1 MNKKLLY
8 LIFSIFALLT
18 VYEIINTYGLLETKN
33 KMSVNPSIAK
43 WNVLINGT
51 DIKTGENFSV
61 NSVNL
66 SDSVNV
72 LNGKIAPGAFGYFD
86 IEIDPTNTDTSIIYS
101 ITFDF
106 SLLSNSFIIDKIEE
120 TTSGNLIRTGSSTYS
135 KVITLDEIKENA
147 KNNVRV
153 YIKWENNE
161 ENNEIDSQIGLT
173 KDNYINIPVSISAM
187 QYLGEPVDEYIEN
200 GE

>member
-18 VYEIINTYGLLETKN
+18 VYEITNTYGLLETKN

>member
-8 LIFSIFALLT
+8 LIFSIFVLLT
-18 VYEIINTYGLLETKN
+18 VYEITNTYGLLETKN

-51 DIKTGENFSV
+51 DIKTGENFTV

>member
-51 DIKTGENFSV
+51 DIKTGENFTI

>member
-8 LIFSIFALLT
+8 LIFSIFVLLT

-51 DIKTGENFSV
+51 DIKTGENFTI

>member
-8 LIFSIFALLT
+8 LIFSIFVLLT
-18 VYEIINTYGLLETKN
+18 VYEITNTYGLLETKN

-51 DIKTGENFSV
+51 DIKTGENFTI

>member
-173 KDNYINIPVSISAM
+173 KDNDINIPVSMSAM
-187 QYLGEPVDEYIEN
+187 QYLGEPVDE
-200 GE
+200 

>member
-51 DIKTGENFSV
+51 DIKTGENFTI

-187 QYLGEPVDEYIEN
+187 QYLGDPVDEYIEN

>member
-173 KDNYINIPVSISAM
+173 KDNYINIPVTVIVS
-187 QYLGEPVDEYIEN
+187 QYLGEVIEEYTEN
-200 GE
+200 

>member
-8 LIFSIFALLT
+8 LIFSIFVLLT

>member
-8 LIFSIFALLT
+8 LIFSIFVLLT
-18 VYEIINTYGLLETKN
+18 VYEITNTYGLLETKN

-51 DIKTGENFSV
+51 DIKTGENFTI

-187 QYLGEPVDEYIEN
+187 QYLGESVEEYIEN

>member
-1 MNKKLLY
+1 
-8 LIFSIFALLT
+8 
-18 VYEIINTYGLLETKN
+18 
-33 KMSVNPSIAK
+33 MSVNPSIAK

>member
-8 LIFSIFALLT
+8 LIFSIFVLLT
-18 VYEIINTYGLLETKN
+18 VYEITNTYGLLETKN

-51 DIKTGENFSV
+51 DIKTGENFTI

-106 SLLSNSFIIDKIEE
+106 SLLSNSFVIDKIEE

>member
-135 KVITLDEIKENA
+135 KVITLDEIKGNA

>member
-8 LIFSIFALLT
+8 LIFSIFVLLS
-18 VYEIINTYGLLETKN
+18 VYEITNTYGLLETKN

-43 WNVLINGT
+43 WNVLINGP
-51 DIKTGENFSV
+51 DIKTGENFTI